1 MIKQPVVNASQNSAL
16 FEKLQRLESYL
27 KQDPQN
33 LSLLGDV
40 FDVALASGE
49 FARAET
55 YLKQGQ
61 AIEPSSS
68 IWKFREA
75 TLHIAKKNLDEAWDI
90 LQELQ
95 LEIGS
100 SPALIHNLAYI
111 VFCRQRYTECCELLR
126 PLVDADVH
134 SIDSSVQVLWLRTL
148 HRLTLIDEALT
159 WCEPLIAAGTLAPA
173 AAGVASLICIDA
185 AQFERAQKLS
195 EQALKQEPQQMEA
208 LVARA
213 TVALAQRDT
222 ASAKNLLGRALQQN
236 AQDGRTW
243 SGLGFAEL
251 LDLKIDQA
259 FENFK
264 KSVTFM
270 PDHIGTWHG
279 LAWTCIMRK
288 DTAGARQAFET
299 ALSLDRNFG
308 ESHGGLAVVQA
319 MTGERANAR
328 ASIDRALGL
337 DKANLSARYAETI
350 LSGEA
355 SDAQAVQRLARRLLG
370 GRKAIF
376 GDGTMADWLPPSDQ

>member
-61 AIEPSSS
+61 TIEPSSS

-95 LEIGS
+95 LEIGA

-126 PLVDADVH
+126 PLVEADVH

-148 HRLTLIDEALT
+148 HRLTLIDEALA

-173 AAGVASLICIDA
+173 AAGIASLICIDA

-288 DTAGARQAFET
+288 DMAGARQAFET

-376 GDGTMADWLPPSDQ
+376 GGGTMADWLPPSDQ